1 MIPSWQFSDQPPTV
15 LLGQVQAIALGY
27 SVQNPSKLLGID
39 LTLWP
44 LFSASPDS
52 GSYLA
57 SKALSPQDYLD
68 HRVSKTTGLGES
80 SSQVGEPGSK
90 E

>member
-15 LLGQVQAIALGY
+15 LLGQAQANDLGY
-27 SVQNPSKLLGID
+27 SVQNPCKLIR
-39 LTLWP
+39 TLWP
-44 LFSASPDS
+44 LFSASLNN

-68 HRVSKTTGLGES
+68 HRVSRTTGLVES
-80 SSQVGEPGSK
+80 NGQVGEPGSK

>member
-15 LLGQVQAIALGY
+15 LLGHARASALGY
-27 SVQNPSKLLGID
+27 SVQNPSKLIRMD

-52 GSYLA
+52 GSYLE
-57 SKALSPQDYLD
+57 SKALSLQDYLG
-68 HRVSKTTGLGES
+68 HRISKTTRLCES
-80 SSQVGEPGSK
+80 ISQVGEPGNK
-90 E
+90 K